1 MTRPP
6 LLRDRLPE
14 ILGDRPWWE
23 HPHSIRTRPARARGG
38 WSMTPPGRLDLSGSS
53 PYVVEYRGHDVT
65 AGFIVPEALRASLAE
80 ILECE
85 RLGRPYVAPE
95 LWDDAETAR
104 RLARARARA
113 GIRTPPPRP
122 SWTRRAARRLAA
134 LLERFAE

>member
-6 LLRDRLPE
+6 FLRDRLPE
-14 ILGDRPWWE
+14 ILGDRPWWDT
-23 HPHSIRTRPARARGG
+23 PHSIRTRRD
-38 WSMTPPGRLDLSGSS
+38 LDASN
-53 PYVVEYRGHDVT
+53 PYVVQWRGGQIET
-65 AGFIVPEALRASLAE
+65 GFIIPEALREGLAE

-85 RLGRPYVAPE
+85 RTGRPYVAPE
-95 LWDDAETAR
+95 LWDDAKTAR

-134 LLERFAE
+134 LLERFAA